1 MPTPSPSQQAY
12 WNGAAG
18 NIWSTEQERL
28 DAMLEPVNAAV
39 LDALK
44 AEPGAKILDVGCGAG
59 VTTLALAARGYRPTG
74 VDISTALLVR
84 ARERAAAEG
93 AEIAFIEADAGAAAI
108 PGAPFGG
115 LFSRFGVMFFE
126 APQDAFAHLRAQ
138 LTPGAPLAFICW
150 RAPADN
156 AWNLLS
162 AKIAQSMIETPLP
175 KPDPHAPG
183 PMAFADAE
191 RTRGILTGA
200 GWRDAAIKPWDGHIF
215 LGGTIP
221 EAADLLTLMAKSRLI
236 DPYGLDPARISA
248 RIAEEIAPMASAEGV
263 LAPAGCWIV
272 TARA

>member
-1 MPTPSPSQQAY
+1 MPKTSPSQQAY

-18 NIWSTEQERL
+18 DIWANEQERL

-39 LDALK
+39 LGALK
-44 AEPGAKILDVGCGAG
+44 AEPGASILDVGCGAG

-74 VDISTALLVR
+74 VDISSALLVR

-93 AEIAFIEADAGAAAI
+93 ARIDFIEADAGAAAI

-115 LFSRFGVMFFE
+115 MFSRFGVMFFE
-126 APQDAFAHLRAQ
+126 APQDALAHLRGQ

-162 AKIAQSMIETPLP
+162 AKIAQSMIDTPLP

-183 PMAFADAE
+183 PMALADPE
-191 RTRGILTGA
+191 RTRGILSGA
-200 GWRDAAIKPWDGHIF
+200 GWRDIAITPWDGRIP
-215 LGGTIP
+215 LGRDIP
-221 EAADLLTLMAKSRLI
+221 EAADLLTLMARSRLI

-248 RIAEEIAPMASAEGV
+248 RIAEEITPMATPNGV